1 MAELVWTTELDTGIR
16 EIDVQHK
23 RILSYINTLN
33 ELKNM
38 GSRDELGTILDEMVD
53 YTISHFAFEESLM
66 ENAGYMF
73 SEPHRKVH
81 QLFAR
86 RVAEYKTRFEAGED
100 ITADLHSMLSRWLF
114 NHIRN
119 EDHGYV
125 DAVKTYMKMKTGY
138 QEYLRRKMEEEQGER
153 PRKRRGWLARLF
165 GR

>member
-1 MAELVWTTELDTGIR
+1 MTELVWMAELDTGIR

-23 RILSYINTLN
+23 RILSYINALN
-33 ELKNM
+33 ELKTTSN
-38 GSRDELGTILDEMVD
+38 RKELAAILDETVD
-53 YTISHFAFEESLM
+53 YTISHFAFEEALM

-73 SEPHRKVH
+73 SEPHKRVH

-86 RVAEYKTRFEAGED
+86 RVSEYKSRFEAGED
-100 ITADLHSMLSRWLF
+100 VTTDLHSMLSRWLF

-125 DAVKTYMKMKTGY
+125 EAVKTYMKMRAGQ
-138 QEYLRRKMEEEQGER
+138 QEYLRRKMQAEQEEENQ
-153 PRKRRGWLARLF
+153 KRSWLSRLF

>member
-1 MAELVWTTELDTGIR
+1 MTELVWTAELDTGIR

-23 RILSYINTLN
+23 RILSYINALN
-33 ELKNM
+33 ELKSTS
-38 GSRDELGTILDEMVD
+38 SREELATVLDEMVD
-53 YTISHFAFEESLM
+53 YTISHFAFEEALM

-73 SEPHRKVH
+73 SEPHKKVH

-100 ITADLHSMLSRWLF
+100 VTADLHSMLSRWLF

-125 DAVKTYMKMKTGY
+125 DAVKTYMKMKAGY
-138 QEYLRRKMEEEQGER
+138 QEYLRRKMEAEQGEKD
-153 PRKRRGWLARLF
+153 RKRGWFARLF